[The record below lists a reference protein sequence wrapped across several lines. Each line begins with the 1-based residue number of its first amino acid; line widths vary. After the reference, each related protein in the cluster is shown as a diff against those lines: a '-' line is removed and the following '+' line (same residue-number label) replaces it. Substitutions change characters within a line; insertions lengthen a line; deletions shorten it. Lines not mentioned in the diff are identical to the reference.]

1 MAAARA
7 IVGFDPF
14 KSLPPQTLQRRP
26 RLRMNQLLLER
37 RKERFRH
44 SIVVT
49 RTRAAHR
56 PTNVI
61 RRAELREDPGR
72 VLRAA
77 VGMEDDATGRLT
89 SPQRHRQR
97 LGDQAG
103 PHVRVQRP
111 ADQRAGVQ
119 VDHGGQVRPSVPR
132 LDVRDVTAPPGVRFG
147 RGEVPADQVRRRS
160 RVVTGDGGDLP
171 LLGVPSLQARGLHQP
186 VHPLRRDATNDR
198 CQMRPHPPHPWIAVQ
213 RQVRRDDLGRQ
224 RRILRRPRRRCPAP
238 PGVVA
243 GRGHT
248 QLRAHEH
255 HAVLTRI
262 SPVRDASENHCWPFA
277 NQVETF
283 FENSSCISSFVF
295 SVRSRASS
303 VRSDSV
309 SGFSAA
315 GSPWGWIFFTH
326 FLIDV
331 SLISNFLATSPIVW
345 PPSRINETASL
356 LYSSVKLLRVEPI
369 CQSPVLRNCSNL
381 VRCPPKRVRS
391 SSAPSKPTRRPAI
404 ESWRNCRSTPASGSS
419 KPSAWTWTTSNSPP
433 AKAPCESSAKATR
446 SAKSPSTHSS
456 CLLYTSDAADE

>member
-1 MAAARA
+1 MAAARV

-77 VGMEDDATGRLT
+77 VGMEDD
-89 SPQRHRQR
+89 
-97 LGDQAG
+97 
-103 PHVRVQRP
+103 
-111 ADQRAGVQ
+111 
-119 VDHGGQVRPSVPR
+119 GGQVRPSVPR

-160 RVVTGDGGDLP
+160 RVVTGDGGELP

-186 VHPLRRDATNDR
+186 VHPLRRDATTDR

-238 PGVVA
+238 PGVLA

-283 FENSSCISSFVF
+283 FENSSCISSFAF

-391 SSAPSKPTRRPAI
+391 TQRLTLAR
-404 ESWRNCRSTPASGSS
+404 
-419 KPSAWTWTTSNSPP
+419 
-433 AKAPCESSAKATR
+433 
-446 SAKSPSTHSS
+446 
-456 CLLYTSDAADE
+456 LD